1 MNCWFV
7 FKKWHLKFHF
17 FAPSLLFFP
26 KMFDFSSC
34 YFEFQYKKRIKPYLV
49 TKMLKNGVIDCFHN
63 VKMTLINFSIY
74 FNHLNHFYNCSNDG
88 RHLCVTFHAVRGRF
102 QHVPRPFSACSRSF
116 NWSLG
121 PENESPRWLLRFGMR
136 RFFVARL
143 VPEISYFDIWV
154 DFMLTSR

>member
-1 MNCWFV
+1 
-7 FKKWHLKFHF
+7 
-17 FAPSLLFFP
+17 
-26 KMFDFSSC
+26 
-34 YFEFQYKKRIKPYLV
+34 
-49 TKMLKNGVIDCFHN
+49 MLKNGVIDCFHN

-74 FNHLNHFYNCSNDG
+74 FNHLNHFYNCLNDG

-121 PENESPRWLLRFGMR
+121 PENESPRRLLRFGMR

-143 VPEISYFDIWV
+143 VPEISYFEIWV
-154 DFMLTSR
+154 DFMLTSRQYRERNIYLGIHATSPQDSLLYLDRFLTLITEGAAIAAI